1 MAMSG
6 ALFTATSTS
15 GDPLDKVSD
24 VFTILNLVAK
34 GCFYITELANDPN
47 PWVIGGTGGLVLVI
61 IGILARTI
69 YKDRNW
75 FKTKKAALKDNLTP
89 LLIAGAAIELIYADF
104 EFISESYDEGVSGL
118 ISALALLV
126 TVAIR
131 EKRPMS
137 PVPALTMGYV
147 QGALN
152 GACTALYY
160 YRPINGT

>member
-1 MAMSG
+1 
-6 ALFTATSTS
+6 
-15 GDPLDKVSD
+15 
-24 VFTILNLVAK
+24 
-34 GCFYITELANDPN
+34 
-47 PWVIGGTGGLVLVI
+47 
-61 IGILARTI
+61 
-69 YKDRNW
+69 
-75 FKTKKAALKDNLTP
+75 
-89 LLIAGAAIELIYADF
+89 LLIADAAIELIYADF

-131 EKRPMS
+131 EKRPMA
-137 PVPALTMGYV
+137 PVPALTLGYV